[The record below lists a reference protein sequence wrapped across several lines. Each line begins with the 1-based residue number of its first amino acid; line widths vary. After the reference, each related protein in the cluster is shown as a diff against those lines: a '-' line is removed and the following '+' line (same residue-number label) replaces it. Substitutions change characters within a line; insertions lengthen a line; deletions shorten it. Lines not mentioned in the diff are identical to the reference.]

1 MQTLTEETIVH
12 AHYLHWSIWECSI
25 CHTVCSVVTSSEIR
39 FDIFQ
44 MWTPHEGHVMEEGSG
59 DNIVASTIVS
69 SLVKVC
75 NGNNYQCQLN
85 AESDQ

>member
-1 MQTLTEETIVH
+1 MHI
-12 AHYLHWSIWECSI
+12 I
-25 CHTVCSVVTSSEIR
+25 CIGQYGNAVFVAQYAVLSHHVEIR

-59 DNIVASTIVS
+59 DNIVVSTIVS

-85 AESDQ
+85 AEPDQ

>member
-25 CHTVCSVVTSSEIR
+25 CRTVCSVVTSCGDQVRHIS
-39 FDIFQ
+39 
-44 MWTPHEGHVMEEGSG
+44 PHKGHIMEEGSG
-59 DNIVASTIVS
+59 DNIVVSTIVS

-85 AESDQ
+85 AEPDQ

>member
-1 MQTLTEETIVH
+1 MQTVNDETIVH
-12 AHYLHWSIWECSI
+12 II
-25 CHTVCSVVTSSEIR
+25 CIGQSGNAVFVAQYAVLSHHVEIR

-59 DNIVASTIVS
+59 DNIVVSTIVS

-85 AESDQ
+85 AEPDQ